1 MGKQQIEKV
10 RNVAVLAHGGAG
22 KSTLIE
28 AMLVDCHEIKSMGS
42 HAAGGLVM
50 MTEPE
55 EEQRHIAITPHV
67 GHLSHNE
74 FSVHLVDTPGYY
86 SFLESTRGVLP
97 GVDGAVLIFSAIDGA
112 RPECLRLWKMVER
125 ECVPCI
131 GFVNFID
138 HEKADFARALTQIE
152 KRLGIAV
159 LPLAVPYQSDGALGI
174 VDLVSEKLL
183 LSSEGGQTVERPL
196 DEGER
201 AAVEAFKLR
210 LVEKVAESDDELLAR
225 YLDGAELSPSD
236 IETGVK
242 RAIRE
247 KAFLPVVCGSA
258 VKNVGVISLLDR
270 ITEYL
275 PSPLERDEYRPARDE
290 SKPGEVRFCDAS
302 APFSAISLK
311 TMVDPFSGKLCV
323 VRVFSGEVKS
333 GQAILNSTNR
343 AKQRVGAVFHLQG
356 KSLVKVDTLNAG
368 DIGALS
374 KCDETHTGDTLCDP
388 AAVITFPHV
397 VFVQPPVS
405 YAVDADGSSEE
416 KLSEGL
422 LKLVDEDPT
431 LHVWHDEQTHETI
444 LAGMGQTHIEVALQR
459 LVRKFGAKAHLR
471 APRVPYRETIKNAVS
486 VQGKLK
492 KQSGG
497 HGQFANCFIEVEP
510 GERGSGLV
518 FEDHIKGGVIPKQ
531 FIPSIQRG
539 VCSAMAKGPLGGYP
553 VVDLVVRLVDGSF
566 HAVDS
571 SDQAFQVA
579 GSLALRAALEEG
591 GSQLLEPLMEI
602 EVLVPEELTGEVVK
616 DLSSRRGRIG
626 GMTIDDGEQSIV
638 AIVPMSEVLDYGNVL
653 NGLTSGRGSYQ
664 MSSADYAEVPEH
676 IVRSVIAG

>member
-1 MGKQQIEKV
+1 MEKPEIEKV
-10 RNVAVLAHGGAG
+10 RNVAILAHGGAG

-28 AMLVDCHEIKSMGS
+28 AMLVDCHEIRSMGS
-42 HAAGGLVM
+42 HASGGLVM

-55 EEQRHIAITPHV
+55 EEQRHIAITPHI
-67 GHLSHNE
+67 GHLSHND
-74 FSVHLVDTPGYY
+74 FSVNLVDTPGYY

-97 GVDGAVLIFSAIDGA
+97 GVDGAVLIFSAVDGA
-112 RPECLRLWKMVER
+112 RPECRRLWKMLEQ
-125 ECVPCI
+125 EFVPCL
-131 GFVNFID
+131 GFVNYID
-138 HEKADFARALTQIE
+138 HENADFARAVTQIE
-152 KRLGIAV
+152 KRLGVMV
-159 LPLAVPYQSDGALGI
+159 LPLAVPYHSDGVLGI
-174 VDLVSEKLL
+174 VDLVTQKLL
-183 LSSEGGQTVERPL
+183 VSMEGGDTAERLL
-196 DEGER
+196 DEREK
-201 AAVEAFKLR
+201 AEVEAFKLR
-210 LVEKVAESDDELLAR
+210 LVEKIAESDDELLAK
-225 YLDGAELSPSD
+225 YLDGAELSLGE
-236 IETGVK
+236 IEKGVK
-242 RAIRE
+242 KAIRE

-258 VKNVGVISLLDR
+258 TRNIGVTSLLDR
-270 ITEYL
+270 MTEYL
-275 PSPLERDEYRPARDE
+275 PSPLERDEHRPAFDVNN
-290 SKPGEVRFCDAS
+290 PGEVRLCDRS

-311 TMVDPFSGKLCV
+311 TMVDPFSGKLSV
-323 VRVFSGEVKS
+323 IRVFSGEVKS
-333 GQAILNSTNR
+333 GQGVTNSTSGM
-343 AKQRVGAVFHLQG
+343 KQRVGAVFHLQG
-356 KSLVKVDTLNAG
+356 KSLVKVDALCAG

-388 AAVITFPHV
+388 SSVITFPHV

-471 APRVPYRETIKNAVS
+471 SPRVPYRETIKNSVS

-539 VCSAMAKGPLGGYP
+539 VCAAMAKGPLAGYP
-553 VVDLVVRLVDGSF
+553 VVDLVVRLVDGSY

-579 GSLALRAALEEG
+579 GSLALKAALDEG

-602 EVLVPEELTGEVVK
+602 EVVVPEELTGEVVK

-626 GMTIDDGEQSIV
+626 GMTIDDGEQSIE

-653 NGLTSGRGSYQ
+653 NALTSGRGSYQ

-676 IVRSVIAG
+676 IAKSVIAG